1 MEWNNNRTI
10 ERLKK
15 FAFPRLAGTTSLIN
29 ARDIIY
35 EELKSVVPNASTEEF
50 LCRNELKTVLRF
62 WGFIFLGLIIAIP
75 IFWMD
80 FFWISM
86 ICAIAVIILNI
97 LAQGTL
103 GRKQIFHLFKN
114 RGPIKGYN
122 IIGNI
127 SALEE
132 EKKILVLGAHY
143 DSKSS
148 PSILKK
154 NEIIMIGSVL
164 LINLAVIIF
173 GILRF
178 FINYAFL
185 WWFTFILWIGSTL
198 EFISVLIYTMRYNVL
213 NESPGVNDN
222 GSGVAV
228 ILELAEIFSKK
239 PPKYL
244 TLAFSLFD
252 AEEIG
257 LQGACAYVKF
267 NSQKLLQ
274 KNAWMINFD
283 EIGGGFPL
291 KVILKGGFPSID
303 YGKELMPIFR
313 KVVQKNSQ
321 LLEIQNEKKIILN
334 KSSFTSQTDHAPFF
348 ISSIPCAY
356 IYTSNKKRHSIND
369 DWEAFKSESIE
380 PCGLLLEEFITTLDD
395 ELSQI

>member
-10 ERLKK
+10 DRLKK
-15 FAFPRLAGTTSLIN
+15 FAFPRLSGTPSLIN
-29 ARDIIY
+29 ARDIIH
-35 EELKSVVPNASTEEF
+35 EELKSVIPNVSTEEF
-50 LCRNELKTVLRF
+50 LCRNELKTVLRL
-62 WGFIFLGLIIAIP
+62 WGFIFLGLIAATA
-75 IFWMD
+75 IFWMN
-80 FFWISM
+80 FFWISI
-86 ICAIAVIILNI
+86 ICAIAIIILNI
-97 LAQGTL
+97 LAQGSL
-103 GRKQIFHLFKN
+103 GRKQVFNLFKN

-122 IIGNI
+122 ISGDIN
-127 SALEE
+127 ALEE

-154 NEIIMIGSVL
+154 NELIMIGSVL
-164 LINLAVIIF
+164 LMNLAVIIV

-185 WWFTFILWIGSTL
+185 LWFTYILWIGSAL
-198 EFISVLIYTMRYNVL
+198 EFISVVIYTLLYKVL

-257 LQGACAYVKF
+257 LQGACAYVKN

-283 EIGGGFPL
+283 EIGGGLPL

-303 YGKELMPIFR
+303 YGKELMPIF
-313 KVVQKNSQ
+313 QKIIQANNQ
-321 LLEIQNEKKIILN
+321 LLEVQNEKKLILN
-334 KSSFTSQTDHAPFF
+334 GSSFTSQSDHAPFF
-348 ISSIPCAY
+348 IASIPSAY
-356 IYTSNKKRHSIND
+356 IYTSNKKRHSAND

-380 PCGLLLEEFITTLDD
+380 ICGLLLEEFITILDE

>member
-10 ERLKK
+10 NRLKK

-29 ARDIIY
+29 AKDIIY
-35 EELKSVVPNASTEEF
+35 EELKAVVPNASTEEF

-62 WGFIFLGLIIAIP
+62 WGFIFLGLIVAIA

-86 ICAIAVIILNI
+86 ICAIAIIILNI

-103 GRKQIFHLFKN
+103 GRKQVYHLFKN

-122 IIGNI
+122 INGNI
-127 SALEE
+127 SALED

-148 PSILKK
+148 PSIHKK
-154 NEIIMIGSVL
+154 NELIMIGGVL
-164 LINLAVIIF
+164 LMNLAVIIF
-173 GILRF
+173 GILLF
-178 FINYAFL
+178 FINYAL
-185 WWFTFILWIGSTL
+185 IWWFIYILWIGSAL
-198 EFISVLIYTMRYNVL
+198 EFISVVIYTLLYKVL

-222 GSGVAV
+222 GSGVAI

-244 TLAFSLFD
+244 TLAFSLLD

-257 LQGACAYVKF
+257 LQGASAYVNF
-267 NSQKLLQ
+267 NAQKLLQ
-274 KNAWMINFD
+274 NNAWMINFD

-291 KVILKGGFPSID
+291 KVILKGGFPSVK
-303 YGKELMPIFR
+303 YGKELMPIFQ
-313 KVVQKNSQ
+313 KVIRSNKQ
-321 LLEIQNEKKIILN
+321 LLDMQNEKKLILN
-334 KSSFTSQTDHAPFF
+334 GSSFTSQSDHAPFF
-348 ISSIPCAY
+348 ISSIPSAY
-356 IYTSNKKRHSIND
+356 IYTSNKKRHSAND

-380 PCGLLLEEFITTLDD
+380 PCGLLLEKFITTLDN